1 MEDIKIFKSQN
12 LNIILFLCTF
22 ALFLVCVAAYFYG
35 IIVMGWTNKLYG
47 IGVFVFGVCMLDP
60 LFNFMRSKIH
70 GKPYAVLL
78 SDEVVIEDGK
88 MTIQYAYVYSF
99 STDGGNIVVNFKS
112 AEELNRILESGGC
125 VTREKIKELA
135 DGQISFSAKSLTVS
149 PKVLCTLLR
158 GRLAAFQLSQL
169 SQNS

>member
-70 GKPYAVLL
+70 GKPYAVLS

-88 MTIQYAYVYSF
+88 MLCYGSHDELYKSSVEYREVYDSQ
-99 STDGGNIVVNFKS
+99 VQS
-112 AEELNRILESGGC
+112 AEEGKL
-125 VTREKIKELA
+125 
-135 DGQISFSAKSLTVS
+135 
-149 PKVLCTLLR
+149 
-158 GRLAAFQLSQL
+158 
-169 SQNS
+169 

>member
-1 MEDIKIFKSQN
+1 MEDIRIFKSQN

-70 GKPYAVLL
+70 GKPYAVLS

-88 MTIQYAYVYSF
+88 MTILYAYVDSF

-135 DGQISFSAKSLTVS
+135 DGQISFSAKGLTVS
-149 PKVLCTLLR
+149 PEVLCTLLR
-158 GRLAAFQLSQL
+158 GRLAAFQLSQ
-169 SQNS
+169 NS